1 MDKVKQWF
9 KSWTINFGLLLQLAA
24 VIQIFVEG
32 QGNPVYT
39 MIVGLVVIALRFK
52 TTQAVE
58 DK

>member
-1 MDKVKQWF
+1 MIKKWF

-24 VIQIFVEG
+24 VFQVYVEG

-39 MIVGLVVIALRFK
+39 MIVGMVIIALRFK
-52 TTQAVE
+52 TTQALE